1 MSKVTHVLNASTRQV
16 LGTKVKSL
24 RKSGL
29 IPANIYGKG
38 IASLAIQVAEK
49 DLNKVFEAA
58 GESSLVSVTIDEKD
72 TFPVIFKNPFYNPI
86 SGLLAHLDM
95 YKVNLKEKISAMVP
109 IVLVGEAPAVKLDLE
124 LMEITTELEVESLPA
139 DLPEKIEVDISKL
152 ETLESVITAGDVKL
166 DEKVTLVTPAET
178 VIIKVEAHK
187 EEVIETA
194 PAEPVEVPAT
204 AQKSPE
210 EIAAEDAAKKEEKEK
225 EDK

>member
-1 MSKVTHVLNASTRQV
+1 MSKVTHVLNASSRQI

-38 IASLAIQVAEK
+38 IASQAVQVAEK
-49 DLNKVFEAA
+49 DLNKVFETA

-109 IVLVGEAPAVKLDLE
+109 IVLVGEAPAVKQGLE
-124 LMEITTELEVESLPA
+124 MIEIISEVEVEALPA
-139 DLPEKIEVDISKL
+139 DLPEKVEVDISKL
-152 ETLESVITAGDVKL
+152 ETAENMVTVGDIKL
-166 DEKVTLVTPAET
+166 DSKITVLTAPET
-178 VIIKVEAHK
+178 VIVKVEEHK

>member
-1 MSKVTHVLNASTRQV
+1 MSKVTHVLSASSRQI

-38 IASLAIQVAEK
+38 IASQAVQVTEK

-109 IVLVGEAPAVKLDLE
+109 IVLVGEAPAVKAGARLVKV
-124 LMEITTELEVESLPA
+124 MHELEVSADAAHLPHEIEI
-139 DLPEKIEVDISKL
+139 DITVLENDGDQIHVRYIKLPSGVTSDVDGDEVIVLTQIAEEEPEETPTLDIASIEV
-152 ETLESVITAGDVKL
+152 
-166 DEKVTLVTPAET
+166 EKKGKSEEEAE
-178 VIIKVEAHK
+178 A
-187 EEVIETA
+187 
-194 PAEPVEVPAT
+194 
-204 AQKSPE
+204 
-210 EIAAEDAAKKEEKEK
+210 
-225 EDK
+225 